1 MKQIQNL
8 FQLFLTLLG
17 GGLGWFF
24 GGFDGFWYALV
35 VLVAVDYITGVLN
48 AVLEKKLSSEIG
60 FRGIC
65 KKLLIFLLVGVANIL
80 DQQIIGSGDA
90 LRTAVIFFY
99 SANEG
104 ISILENAAKIG
115 LPVPKK
121 LKEMLAQIQSASTEM
136 VNQKDSTKS
145 SAE

>member
-48 AVLEKKLSSEIG
+48 AILEKKLSSEIG

-80 DQQIIGSGDA
+80 DQQIIGSENA

-115 LPVPKK
+115 LPIPKK
-121 LKEMLAQIQSASTEM
+121 LKETLAQIQSASTEM